1 MSVRYFLLV
10 PLLFC
15 AACISARARSAAVAV
30 PATAG
35 SASRAD
41 VELPRALSAELEP
54 REARAVHGGDDSE
67 GVSDD
72 DATFASGRIRLEVQ
86 RDGSVEYRLSV
97 YNPGLETI
105 TAAHVLR
112 AQGSDAGTPVVTLF
126 SSATMRDRYLDVRG
140 TALVLELDGAA
151 LLEEMRRSPSS
162 FFVNVRSTARPGG
175 TLRGTMH

>member
-1 MSVRYFLLV
+1 MGVRHVLVV
-10 PLLFC
+10 PLLVC
-15 AACISARARSAAVAV
+15 AACVPSRARSGAVAI
-30 PATAG
+30 PA
-35 SASRAD
+35 ASNDAVHD
-41 VELPRALSAELEP
+41 GAELPRLLSAELGP
-54 REARAVHGGDDSE
+54 REGSGAGD
-67 GVSDD
+67 GNGAAADD
-72 DATFASGRIRLEVQ
+72 DASFASGRLRLEVQ
-86 RDGSVEYRLSV
+86 RDGSVEYRMSV

-112 AQGSDAGTPVVTLF
+112 AQGNDAGTPVVTLF